1 MKNIVE
7 HDTLTDK
14 DHQRVA
20 TFMNEEA
27 GIQLPKNKRNL
38 IETRLRKRQRTLKC
52 RSLSHYIDYALAD
65 TNSEQLH
72 FIDALTTNKTEFFRE
87 ASHYPFYI
95 DYISAQHPSTV
106 RVWSAGCSSGE
117 EPYTLAILAEEHAS
131 TPVSIHATDISTS
144 MLQRANRAVYTHDSA
159 APIPLHLRKK
169 YLLRRKTETADEIKI
184 APSPRKR
191 VTFEP
196 FNLITGHYA
205 SLSPFDIIFCR
216 NVMIYFNAAQRE
228 NIVRQFCRCLKPG
241 GLLFIGHSETL
252 NNEKAMFSSI
262 APTVYRREGG
272 Q

>member
-1 MKNIVE
+1 MNDLVE
-7 HDTLTDK
+7 QDTLTDK

-20 TFMNEEA
+20 TFMDKEA

-38 IETRLRKRQRTLKC
+38 IETRLRKRQRLLKC
-52 RSLSHYIDYALAD
+52 RSLSHYIDYALGD
-65 TNSEQLH
+65 KNSEQLH

-95 DYISAQHPSTV
+95 DYISARHQSTI

-117 EPYTLAILAEEHAS
+117 EPYTLAILAEEYADNA
-131 TPVSIHATDISTS
+131 VSIHATDISTS
-144 MLQRANRAVYTHDSA
+144 MLARAKRAIYTHDSA
-159 APIPLHLRKK
+159 APIPLNLRKK
-169 YLLRRKTETADEIKI
+169 YLLRRKTDTADEIKI
-184 APSPRKR
+184 APSPRKC

-205 SLSPFDIIFCR
+205 SFSPFDIIFCR
-216 NVMIYFNAAQRE
+216 NVMIYFNAQQRE

-252 NNEKAMFSSI
+252 NNEKAMLSSI
-262 APTVYRREGG
+262 APTVYRREER